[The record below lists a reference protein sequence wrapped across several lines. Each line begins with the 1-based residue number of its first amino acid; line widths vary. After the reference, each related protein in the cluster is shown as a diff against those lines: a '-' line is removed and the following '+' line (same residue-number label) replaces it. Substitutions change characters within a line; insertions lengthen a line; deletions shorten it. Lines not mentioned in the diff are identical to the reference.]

1 MSHKYQTEWKVNFV
15 HLRPYFWGFWVSQLK
30 GTLTVHK
37 KYCYNESCISVMAL
51 PNYLHSERVGRWEI
65 NITILYNVHVHGVS
79 AILKGFFFKKKRIKK
94 EVVFVGDRK

>member
-1 MSHKYQTEWKVNFV
+1 
-15 HLRPYFWGFWVSQLK
+15 
-30 GTLTVHK
+30 
-37 KYCYNESCISVMAL
+37 MAL

-79 AILKGFFFKKKRIKK
+79 AILKGFFLKKKRIKK